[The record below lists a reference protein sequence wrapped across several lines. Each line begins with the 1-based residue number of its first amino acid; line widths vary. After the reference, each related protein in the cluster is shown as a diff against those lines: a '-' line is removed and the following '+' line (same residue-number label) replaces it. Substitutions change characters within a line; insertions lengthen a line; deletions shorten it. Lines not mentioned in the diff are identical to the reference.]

1 MTDRTIVVRA
11 LSAIMGGLYNDV
23 IVDGGTDYGLQCI
36 KSMRVILDQ
45 LEEAMRDEKPDA

>member
-11 LSAIMGGLYNDV
+11 LSAVMSGLYDDV
-23 IVDGGTDYGLQCI
+23 IVDGGTDYGLRCI
-36 KSMRVILDQ
+36 QSMRVMLDQ